1 MLIDEIH
8 HLGEERGATLE
19 TVIVRMRIL
28 SDTYAKKIAETKKLH
43 DIDTTNNN
51 STTSSTTV
59 PKQQV
64 RIIALSATLPN
75 IVDIGIWL
83 GCNQEVTYTL
93 LTILII
99 LPTPLFLI

>member
-28 SDTYAKKIAETKKLH
+28 SDTYTKKIAETKNQKDA
-43 DIDTTNNN
+43 DINHPTI
-51 STTSSTTV
+51 
-59 PKQQV
+59 PKQKV

-83 GCNQEVTYTL
+83 GCNQEV
-93 LTILII
+93 IL
-99 LPTPLFLI
+99 